1 MTPASSPTGDTAA
14 AKPGQRYRVLKLRF
28 TMPDGP
34 TDDAVHDMGERI
46 ITELVTDEPVTFDG
60 TEVVDE
66 S

>member
-1 MTPASSPTGDTAA
+1 MSTEH
-14 AKPGQRYRVLKLRF
+14 RVLKLRF
-28 TMPDGP
+28 TVPANL
-34 TDDAVHDMGERI
+34 TDDEVHDMGERI